1 MKTGA
6 AKLGAMQPLPLTPAG
21 SVMIG
26 EGVAVAEEA
35 SGAGVIFVW
44 GQATWSWEGSDPG
57 AKRLA
62 AVQLVNAGVCR
73 QRDVA
78 DALGVNETTVWR
90 WREEYAGGGMGALL
104 PIHHGPKRPSKL
116 TEAKVAE
123 IRALRDAGKTIAE
136 VAAATGVSTFSVRR
150 ATGPTRGGEAAR
162 SDPAGRGEIDREAS
176 RELVP
181 LATPP
186 TRSPERAAASV
197 GLLTEATPVICEGAS
212 LPLVGSLVILPAL
225 EATGLLD
232 AATRVYGAGRRVK
245 GVQRAA
251 FYGLRSLLLAVVFS
265 CLVGKPRAKGRPG
278 STR

>member
-1 MKTGA
+1 
-6 AKLGAMQPLPLTPAG
+6 
-21 SVMIG
+21 
-26 EGVAVAEEA
+26 
-35 SGAGVIFVW
+35 
-44 GQATWSWEGSDPG
+44 
-57 AKRLA
+57 
-62 AVQLVNAGVCR
+62 
-73 QRDVA
+73 
-78 DALGVNETTVWR
+78 
-90 WREEYAGGGMGALL
+90 MGALL

-150 ATGPTRGGEAAR
+150 ATGPTRGGEAAP
-162 SDPAGRGEIDREAS
+162 SDPAGRGEIDGEAS

-181 LATPP
+181 LATPT

-197 GLLTEATPVICEGAS
+197 GLLAEATPVICEGAS